1 MRNTGLKKI
10 GHRLWVIGYGLCII
24 GCGFFLSPITYYP
37 SPAFADIYTFTD
49 ENGVI
54 HFSNVPVSKQKW
66 RLKIREGHF
75 DSKKLSSGNYD
86 GVIYSTAIRYGIDPL
101 LVKAVIKAES
111 DFDSLATSHK
121 GAMGLMQLMPETA
134 GDMGVDDAYDPVQN
148 IDGGV
153 KYLKKL
159 IGIYKTNLS
168 LVLASYNAGE
178 KAVQKYNG
186 IPPYKE
192 TQDYVKRVLNY
203 LRTYKDTKN
212 ASFEIARK

>member
-1 MRNTGLKKI
+1 MKILNKKVYFVLI
-10 GHRLWVIGYGLCII
+10 GIAILFCLPQN
-24 GCGFFLSPITYYP
+24 S
-37 SPAFADIYTFTD
+37 FADIYTFTD

-54 HFSNVPVSKQKW
+54 HFSNVPTSKGKW
-66 RLKIREGHF
+66 RLKMKEGHF

-86 GVIYSTAIRYGIDPL
+86 RLIYSTAIRYGLDPL

-111 DFDSLATSHK
+111 DFDVLATSHK

-134 GDMGVDDAYDPVQN
+134 NDMGVDDAYDPVQN
-148 IDGGV
+148 IEGGV

-159 IGIYKTNLS
+159 MGTYKTNLS
-168 LVLASYNAGE
+168 LAIASYNAGE

-203 LRTYKDTKN
+203 LKTYRNASN
-212 ASFEIARK
+212 ASFEIASK

>member
-1 MRNTGLKKI
+1 MRFLCQKI
-10 GHRLWVIGYGLCII
+10 LLFGVLV
-24 GCGFFLSPITYYP
+24 LSIAYHP

-54 HFSNVPVSKQKW
+54 HFSNVPTSKGKW
-66 RLKIREGHF
+66 RLKMKEGHF

-86 GVIYSTAIRYGIDPL
+86 RLIYSTAIRYGLDPL

-111 DFDSLATSHK
+111 DFDVLATSHK

-134 GDMGVDDAYDPVQN
+134 NDMGIDDAYDPVQN
-148 IDGGV
+148 IEGGV

-159 IGIYKTNLS
+159 MGTYKTNLS
-168 LVLASYNAGE
+168 LAIASYNAGE

-192 TQDYVKRVLNY
+192 TQEYVKRVLNY
-203 LRTYKDTKN
+203 LRTYKNASN
-212 ASFEIARK
+212 ASFEIASK

>member
-1 MRNTGLKKI
+1 MKFLCKNKSDSLKSFI
-10 GHRLWVIGYGLCII
+10 LLTFII
-24 GCGFFLSPITYYP
+24 IFCLAKNSY
-37 SPAFADIYTFTD
+37 ADIYTFTD
-49 ENGVI
+49 ENGII
-54 HFSNVPVSKQKW
+54 HFSNVPTSPNKW
-66 RLKIREGHF
+66 KLKIKEGHF
-75 DSKKLSSGNYD
+75 NSKKLSSGDYD
-86 GVIYSTAIRYGIDPL
+86 RLIYAIAIRYELDPL

-111 DFDSLATSHK
+111 DFDVLATSNK

-148 IDGGV
+148 IEGGV

-159 IGIYKTNLS
+159 MGIYKTNLS
-168 LVLASYNAGE
+168 LALASYNAGE

-203 LRTYKDTKN
+203 LRTYKNAAK
-212 ASFEIARK
+212 ASFEIASK